1 MATTAIQITDANF
14 ETVIK
19 DSNIVLVDFW
29 AQWCGPCKAIAPMID
44 ELATDFAGKI
54 TIGKL
59 DIDVNGVTSQKFGV
73 MSIPTLLIFKNGVV
87 VDKMVGA
94 PSKPVLAAK
103 LAAQLA

>member
-44 ELATDFAGKI
+44 QLASEYEGKI

-59 DIDVNGVTSQKFGV
+59 DIDVNSNTSSKFSV

-94 PSKPVLAAK
+94 PSKAVLAAK
-103 LAAQLA
+103 LEAQLA